1 MCHTESMELPTPP
14 LSHHRMWVTKDH
26 AVVGIDD
33 VIAAPGVATSDSER
47 ENSPQ
52 ARPAE
57 GCYHFFDGGTGCTV
71 NAGSTTLAAL
81 PEVSELLNL
90 EEMSMDDFLAQLKAE
105 AIAEMVLLK
114 PEASP
119 EELSSSSVMDKDV
132 LDELGKKRATRTG
145 SAILE
150 NPKDP
155 VYPLVKEFSDV
166 ARD

>member
-1 MCHTESMELPTPP
+1 MYHTESMELPTPP
-14 LSHHRMWVTKDH
+14 LSHHRLWVTKDH
-26 AVVGIDD
+26 AVVGIND
-33 VIAAPGVATSDSER
+33 VIAAR

-57 GCYHFFDGGTGCTV
+57 EFYHFFDGETGCTV
-71 NAGSTTLAAL
+71 KADSTTLAAL

-90 EEMSMDDFLAQLKAE
+90 EEMSMDDFLAQLKAG

-132 LDELGKKRATRTG
+132 LGELGKKRATRTG

-166 ARD
+166 VSKDPPSQLPPD